1 MLQSLKFGW
10 MYNKIW
16 FGHFGILMTPMIIIQ
31 PINHILAL
39 LMRRIKTVLGF
50 GYKKDGLS
58 IWNKAADGALNSIV
72 YEESY
77 SFSI

>member
-1 MLQSLKFGW
+1 
-10 MYNKIW
+10 
-16 FGHFGILMTPMIIIQ
+16 MTPMIVLQ
-31 PINHILAL
+31 PVYHFLAL
-39 LMRRIKTVLGF
+39 LMRRITCFFEF

-58 IWNKAADGALNSIV
+58 IWNKAADGALNSII

>member
-1 MLQSLKFGW
+1 
-10 MYNKIW
+10 
-16 FGHFGILMTPMIIIQ
+16 MTPMIVMQ
-31 PINHILAL
+31 PVNHLLAL
-39 LMRRIKTVLGF
+39 LMRRIMSFLGF

-77 SFSI
+77 SFSIY